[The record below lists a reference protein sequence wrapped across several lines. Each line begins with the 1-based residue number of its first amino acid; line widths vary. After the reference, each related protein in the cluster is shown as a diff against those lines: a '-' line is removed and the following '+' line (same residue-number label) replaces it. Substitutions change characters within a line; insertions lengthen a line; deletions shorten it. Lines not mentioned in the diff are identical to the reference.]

1 MSFFALGVNHQTAS
15 VELREQVAFNPER
28 LKDLFA
34 QQNDQQNLND
44 MVVVSTCNRT
54 EVYAMAENADMVL
67 HWLAQTNGIDVKQ
80 LSNHV
85 YRYEN
90 TDAVSH
96 LMRVASGLDSLM
108 LGEPQILGQVKTALA
123 LAKDAD
129 IVSQDLSQIFE
140 YVFYAA
146 KRVRSETAVGS
157 HAVSMGYAVAQLA
170 LQVFSKPN
178 QLTVMVVAAGEMNS
192 LVAKHLAEMGVAKIL
207 ICNRSVERAEHLA
220 QEIAHRVEVEIIPFA
235 ELAENLYRADVIS
248 SCTGSLHQVIA
259 YKDVKAA
266 LKKRRYQQMLMVDL
280 AVPRDIDPKVESLD
294 GVYLYGVDD
303 LQGVIDENLAHRRQA
318 AVEAEVMVNQLV
330 TQLITHQRI
339 HQAGSTIQQFRE
351 HGEIQS
357 QIELADALERIQ
369 AGEDPQHV
377 LEDFSH
383 RLTQKLLHPTSIIFR
398 QAAQEDDPSHFEWL
412 KERIHD
418 IFEQERKP
426 KSIK

>member
-15 VELREQVAFNPER
+15 VELREKVAFNPER
-28 LKDLFA
+28 LTTLLTEQYQHHKM
-34 QQNDQQNLND
+34 ND

-67 HWLAQTNGIDVKQ
+67 DWLAQTNGIDVKQ

-90 TDAVSH
+90 SDAVSH

-123 LAKDAD
+123 LAKDAKV
-129 IVSQDLSQIFE
+129 VSQNLNQIFE
-140 YVFYAA
+140 YAFYAA

-170 LQVFSKPN
+170 LQVFSQPAK
-178 QLTVMVVAAGEMNS
+178 LTVMVVAAGEMNS

-207 ICNRSVERAEHLA
+207 ICNRGRERAEKLA
-220 QEIAHRVEVEIIPFA
+220 QEIAHRVEVEIIPFS

-248 SCTGSLHQVIA
+248 SCTGSLYQVISFA
-259 YKDVKAA
+259 DVKAA
-266 LKKRRYQQMLMVDL
+266 LKKRRYQQMLLVDL
-280 AVPRDIDPKVESLD
+280 AVPRDIDSKVESLD

-303 LQGVIDENLAHRRQA
+303 LQSVIDENLAHRRQA

-330 TQLITHQRI
+330 TQLVTQQKINDAGETI
-339 HQAGSTIQQFRE
+339 HHYRQQ
-351 HGEIQS
+351 GEQLS
-357 QIELADALERIQ
+357 QLELIYALQRIQ
-369 AGEDPQHV
+369 AGEDAATV
-377 LEDFSH
+377 LQEFNH
-383 RLTQKLLHPTSIIFR
+383 RLTQKLLHPTSILLR
-398 QAAQEDDPSHFEWL
+398 HAAKDEDPSHFEWL
-412 KERIHD
+412 KENIQD
-418 IFEQERKP
+418 IFENTRQVKV
-426 KSIK
+426 KT